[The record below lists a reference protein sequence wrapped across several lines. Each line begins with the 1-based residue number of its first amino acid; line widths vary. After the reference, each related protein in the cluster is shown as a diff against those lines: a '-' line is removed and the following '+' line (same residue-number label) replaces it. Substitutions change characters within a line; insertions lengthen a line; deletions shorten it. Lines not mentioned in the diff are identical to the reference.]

1 MQKLAIA
8 EVCERR
14 LGNVVYDARVVEI
27 KNRKGLR
34 SRLLETNFDLLS
46 KSFRKHALVYLDIDV
61 PDAWMLFAQALLY
74 LIYLFSHEAG
84 DLVGIIGK
92 KTLEFPEI
100 TSHLLKLLLHRATPV
115 RLAQKC
121 ATIEFHLALDAI
133 HAPAE
138 HRRLEIDDLL
148 DGRIGLKKRNDF
160 LLHLLGYSAAQE
172 IRAIFEDECDRGE
185 GKKHGD
191 GDRAECVPHEV
202 LRQVRRCDRGGC
214 YHNAE
219 NGHSIFEV
227 YGQGYRIREFQTL
240 QERCI
245 GMSRAQRARGDAERI
260 QLNEECEQQN
270 CKDNDAEIDLL
281 GMEERRDSLVG
292 SDARANKKD
301 TDRRKK
307 RPEESLAA
315 VAVLKCFVGL
325 F

>member
-121 ATIEFHLALDAI
+121 ATIEFHLALDAM
-133 HAPAE
+133 HTPAE
-138 HRRLEIDDLL
+138 RRGFEINHLFYHRVSFEELHDLFLQFLRYRATEQIYAVFHDKRDSRGSEENGNDDRARRVPIRIPGVVREA
-148 DGRIGLKKRNDF
+148 DGKSR
-160 LLHLLGYSAAQE
+160 
-172 IRAIFEDECDRGE
+172 
-185 GKKHGD
+185 D
-191 GDRAECVPHEV
+191 GDARDRDRALEV
-202 LRQVRRCDRGGC
+202 HGKRHRVRL
-214 YHNAE
+214 AKA
-219 NGHSIFEV
+219 V
-227 YGQGYRIREFQTL
+227 
-240 QERCI
+240 
-245 GMSRAQRARGDAERI
+245 
-260 QLNEECEQQN
+260 
-270 CKDNDAEIDLL
+270 KP
-281 GMEERRDSLVG
+281 RDI
-292 SDARANKKD
+292 
-301 TDRRKK
+301 
-307 RPEESLAA
+307 
-315 VAVLKCFVGL
+315 
-325 F
+325 